1 MHAWLATLSRSPL
14 FQDVSVE
21 ALGPLLG
28 HCRVRD
34 LAPGERLIDAGAS
47 NQILYVVLEGQ
58 LGVHVTGLE
67 DPPHVLLREGECAG
81 ELSLIDDHPASARV
95 IAVEPSVV
103 LAIDREDAWALID
116 RSPEVARNLLRVL
129 AGRIRYDD
137 DVLADRAR
145 LHHHL
150 ERAATVD
157 GLTGLRNRRWLDDVF
172 ARQLA
177 RSVREQ
183 HPASLLMVDLDHFKS
198 LNDEHGHLA
207 GDAVLCRL
215 ARLLASHLRPQDLFA
230 RYGGEE
236 FAVLLPDTDI
246 DDAVWIADRLRLAVA
261 NGSSGGPDTDLPRVT
276 VSVGVATARLS
287 DSLPALLALADAALY
302 RAKHAGRNQVS
313 R

>member
-1 MHAWLATLSRSPL
+1 VKAA
-14 FQDVSVE
+14 E
-21 ALGPLLG
+21 
-28 HCRVRD
+28 
-34 LAPGERLIDAGAS
+34 
-47 NQILYVVLEGQ
+47 
-58 LGVHVTGLE
+58 
-67 DPPHVLLREGECAG
+67 
-81 ELSLIDDHPASARV
+81 PA
-95 IAVEPSVV
+95 V

-116 RSPEVARNLLRVL
+116 RSPEIARNLRRVL
-129 AGRIRYDD
+129 AERVRHDD
-137 DVLADRAR
+137 DVPAESAR
-145 LHHHL
+145 LHRHL

-157 GLTGLRNRRWLDDVF
+157 GLTGLRNRRWLDEVF

-183 HPASLLMVDLDHFKS
+183 RPASLLMFDLDDFKG
-198 LNDEHGHLA
+198 LNDEHGHLV

-215 ARLLASHLRPQDLFA
+215 ARVLSSHVRAPDLLA

-246 DDAVWIADRLRLAVA
+246 DEALPIADRLRRTVA
-261 NGSSGGPDTDLPRVT
+261 NGPASGEIEALPAVT

-302 RAKHAGRNQVS
+302 RAKLAGRNQVS